1 MKDDKVVDSV
11 EMMRQIREKMTIE
24 MQEMS
29 FEERSLYI
37 KVRARRIVKKPHLQK
52 MQGAA

>member
-1 MKDDKVVDSV
+1 MKDEKIVDSV

-29 FEERSLYI
+29 FEERKRYI
-37 KVRARRIVKKPHLQK
+37 EERARRIAKKLNLQK